1 MKNVWGV
8 IVCSGFSLILQKNQD
23 MNITHVFSW
32 PQIAL
37 NGAIALLYGIL
48 ALFVPGAT
56 IIGILMYIGIFI
68 LIAGAIMLIAA
79 IQKIGKKL
87 PYFGDLIWSILVLIV
102 GGLITF
108 NTQKTLEVF
117 VIIIGVWAIIMGIS
131 QFIIVA
137 KVRLSPYEKN
147 ITIVNAIITLIFG
160 IVLFYNPFQSAKF
173 IIVISGILAL
183 VVGSLLLVLAFK
195 IKNISTNN
203 SLEE

>member
-1 MKNVWGV
+1 
-8 IVCSGFSLILQKNQD
+8 
-23 MNITHVFSW
+23 MNITHLFSW

-68 LIAGAIMLIAA
+68 LIIGAILLISA

-87 PYFGDLIWSILVLIV
+87 PYFGDLIWSVLVLIV

-117 VIIIGVWAIIMGIS
+117 VIIIGVWAIILGIS

-173 IIVISGILAL
+173 IVVISGILAL
-183 VVGSLLLVLAFK
+183 VIGTLLLVLAFK
-195 IKNISTNN
+195 IKNISIDNGF
-203 SLEE
+203 EE

>member
-1 MKNVWGV
+1 MHKTK
-8 IVCSGFSLILQKNQD
+8 IST
-23 MNITHVFSW
+23 MNTTHLFSW

-183 VVGSLLLVLAFK
+183 IVGSLLLVLAFK
-195 IKNISTNN
+195 IKNSSTNN
-203 SLEE
+203 SLEK

>member
-1 MKNVWGV
+1 MNATV
-8 IVCSGFSLILQKNQD
+8 I
-23 MNITHVFSW
+23 FSW

-48 ALFVPGAT
+48 ALFVPGVT

-68 LIAGAIMLIAA
+68 LIVGAIMLIAA
-79 IQKIGKKL
+79 IRKIGMKL
-87 PYFGDLIWSILVLIV
+87 PYFGDLVSSLLVLII

-108 NTQKTLEVF
+108 NTQSTLEVF
-117 VIIIGVWAIIMGIS
+117 VIIVGIWAVIIGIS

-137 KVRLSPYEKN
+137 KVKLSSYEKN
-147 ITIVNAIITLIFG
+147 ITIINAIITLIFG

-173 IIVISGILAL
+173 IVILSGVLAL
-183 VVGSLLLVLAFK
+183 IVGTLLLVLAFK

-203 SLEE
+203 DLEE

>member
-1 MKNVWGV
+1 
-8 IVCSGFSLILQKNQD
+8 
-23 MNITHVFSW
+23 MNTTIIFSW

-56 IIGILMYIGIFI
+56 IIGILTYIGIFI
-68 LIAGAIMLIAA
+68 LVVGAIMLIAA

-87 PYFGDLIWSILVLIV
+87 PYFGDLIWSLLMLIV

-108 NTQKTLEVF
+108 NTQATLNVF
-117 VIIIGVWAIIMGIS
+117 VIIVGVWAIILGIS

-137 KVRLSPYEKN
+137 KVRLSPYQKN

-160 IVLFYNPFQSAKF
+160 FVLFYNPYQSAKF
-173 IIVISGILAL
+173 IVVISGIMAL
-183 VVGSLLLVLAFK
+183 VVGILLLVLAFI
-195 IKNISTNN
+195 IKSFSNDI